1 MNPAGHESLV
11 SRQAF
16 GSQVCFAAISR
27 IASPRVHR
35 VPDSFLAVDV
45 VACNDFIA
53 NLAEQEGSLRVSKPT
68 RRKSPPWTRTP
79 ANRCPA
85 SASCANDDK
94 EIRLYALESPAATGR
109 LASDA
114 YDLARVRAAP
124 R

>member
-1 MNPAGHESLV
+1 MASRSDVLDES
-11 SRQAF
+11 SRTRIACISP
-16 GSQVCFAAISR
+16 GVRKSSLLSAISR
-27 IASPRVHR
+27 IASPTVHR

-45 VACNDFIA
+45 VACNDFVA

-85 SASCANDDK
+85 SPSCANDDK

-109 LASDA
+109 LAS
-114 YDLARVRAAP
+114 
-124 R
+124 